1 MKNKTTASLKSHDIY
16 YDMLREIETQKFLKV
31 QIAGQVFGINAL
43 DVEDIIDNNDI
54 NNIPL
59 APDYIIGSINLR
71 GKIVTVMDLKKKYN
85 LSHLEEERRR
95 HLNAVISINDE
106 FYSIL
111 VDKVYEVLD
120 LNMDDV
126 DFNPVTLD
134 KKWQNI
140 SSGIYQLEEEL
151 LILLETQELFK
162 KTQLEQL

>member
-1 MKNKTTASLKSHDIY
+1 MKNKTLASLKSHDIY
-16 YDMLREIETQKFLKV
+16 YDMLSEIETQKFLKV
-31 QIAGQVFGINAL
+31 QIAGQVFGINAI
-43 DVEDIIDNNDI
+43 DVEDIIDDNDI

-59 APDYIIGSINLR
+59 APDYIVGSINLR

-85 LSHLEEERRR
+85 LSHQEEERKR
-95 HLNAVISINDE
+95 HLNVVMSINDE

-126 DFNPVTLD
+126 DFNPATLD

-162 KTQLEQL
+162 KT